1 MGMGLRTNIDMKNV
15 VILSSLGSEVYNNE
29 RRREGRVSYLPIKKK
44 YFLVD
49 EGGCD
54 PLKTH
59 HKPRRWF
66 VAKTFF
72 IFLGT
77 FTSIA
82 HFFHICISIRG
93 NG

>member
-49 EGGCD
+49 EGGCA

-59 HKPRRWF
+59 HIPRRWF

-72 IFLGT
+72 YFFRNMYFHNIFLP
-77 FTSIA
+77 
-82 HFFHICISIRG
+82 HLY
-93 NG
+93 NY